1 MEKEQLTFIVP
12 AYNAEATLATTLDSI
27 VRQTSQ
33 SWKLIIVNDGSTDS
47 TQAITQKYVQKYP
60 GKVRSLYQQNKGL
73 GGARNSGMDLA
84 DTPYITFL
92 DSDDWVKADYVKNI
106 TEQIEKCRKEKPEI
120 ILTLPEIYDEN
131 SRCLQPWYDESL
143 FNSIFPQ
150 DGICINPQKDKRLYR
165 TDVNQC
171 RKVLQ
176 TEFVKRIRF
185 RFHEHVKWEDI
196 APHFYLMTHCRK
208 CMGVGSTGFYYRK
221 GSEYQITAS
230 RGKDRLDLIT
240 VYNDLLPYLNKPDRE
255 LIYAVMRI
263 MVSFA
268 NEGVKLADTEVRRQL
283 VLELHQFF
291 KAVPRSCDRILYHH
305 AKRYLVKSEVRQ
317 YYIFLFVIRHRLLL
331 RVFYDYLYRDAS
343 EQILKKMIRK
353 FIRK

>member
-84 DTPYITFL
+84 DTPYISFL

-165 TDVNQC
+165 TDVSQC

-208 CMGVGSTGFYYRK
+208 CMGILFFNRK
-221 GSEYQITAS
+221 
-230 RGKDRLDLIT
+230 
-240 VYNDLLPYLNKPDRE
+240 
-255 LIYAVMRI
+255 
-263 MVSFA
+263 
-268 NEGVKLADTEVRRQL
+268 DTIEP
-283 VLELHQFF
+283 
-291 KAVPRSCDRILYHH
+291 AP
-305 AKRYLVKSEVRQ
+305 
-317 YYIFLFVIRHRLLL
+317 
-331 RVFYDYLYRDAS
+331 
-343 EQILKKMIRK
+343 
-353 FIRK
+353 